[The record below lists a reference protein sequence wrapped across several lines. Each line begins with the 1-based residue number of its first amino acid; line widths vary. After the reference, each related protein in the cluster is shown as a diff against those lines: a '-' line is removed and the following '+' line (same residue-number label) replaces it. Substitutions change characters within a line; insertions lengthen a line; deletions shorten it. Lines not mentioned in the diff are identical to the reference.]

1 VVVAPVVAGRV
12 VGAVTGVVRVMAP
25 VVTVVVTNLG
35 LGSGS
40 RRLLN
45 KPAVVVARV
54 VVGRIVGAV
63 LGHRSRYR
71 GNGQRACHADRSYEL
86 PVSLGH
92 EGFSFC
98 WFWTMR

>member
-1 VVVAPVVAGRV
+1 VVIAAVVASRIVGTVTRV
-12 VGAVTGVVRVMAP
+12 VCVMP
-25 VVTVVVTNLG
+25 PTVPVVVTNLV
-35 LGSGS
+35 LASS
-40 RRLLN
+40 RRLHN
-45 KPAVVVARV
+45 EPAVVVARV